1 MSENSKIQSIIQP
14 KRPPPD
20 LLWIRERNW
29 QAPPALKAL
38 GYPVDAWWHKQT
50 RLFVLSAVEVAS
62 EPGKIDLGPE
72 YHLSI
77 SADGN
82 NRCSHADALWV
93 LAQFD
98 LLDAL
103 EDNHVPSGFV
113 RNFWRPVADHLSGY
127 ECSCVAVE
135 PAMIENKGDFV
146 WRGITR

>member
-1 MSENSKIQSIIQP
+1 MIKSVITPKCPKSGGWAIQINS
-14 KRPPPD
+14 
-20 LLWIRERNW
+20 LLPE
-29 QAPPALKAL
+29 PLFVL
-38 GYPVDAWWHKQT
+38 GYPVEAWWHQQNG
-50 RLFVLSAVEVAS
+50 LFVLSAVEVVR

-77 SADGN
+77 SAGGN
-82 NRCSHADALWV
+82 KRCSHADALWV

-103 EDNHVPSGFV
+103 EDNHVPGGFV

-127 ECSCVAVE
+127 ECACVATEPTIVE
-135 PAMIENKGDFV
+135 DKGDFV